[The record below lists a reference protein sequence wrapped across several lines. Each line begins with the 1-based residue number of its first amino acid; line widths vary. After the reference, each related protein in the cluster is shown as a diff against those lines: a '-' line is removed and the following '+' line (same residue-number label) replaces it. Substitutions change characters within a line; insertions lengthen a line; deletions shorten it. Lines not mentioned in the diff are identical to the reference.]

1 MHIRKDQ
8 CMSMTREIFQLEEA
22 ASKTHYLASHHWEHS
37 DRVICKLET
46 VIAYVYHVGRGDSS
60 SGFLGLSPMLKLQV
74 PHPGNPLSHSWA
86 KGPPSF
92 FRIPQ
97 TLRCRASPWQTQE
110 VGYSVLST
118 PPSGTSLFLSCWGPS
133 LPSLA
138 YSQNLLSQLSM
149 YLCINKIY
157 VSSKP

>member
-1 MHIRKDQ
+1 
-8 CMSMTREIFQLEEA
+8 MTGEIFQLEEA

-46 VIAYVYHVGRGDSS
+46 VIAYAYHVGRGSLQKGGRYIRF
-60 SGFLGLSPMLKLQV
+60 SGTFPMLKLQV

-110 VGYSVLST
+110 VGYSVFST
-118 PPSGTSLFLSCWGPS
+118 PPSGTSLFLSCRGPS